1 MKYFKFIN
9 FGVLLFLLSASA
21 PLVAQT
27 AKTAK
32 EEKIAYKKVLE
43 ERADKIVQSLDVTG
57 KSKSTKVRE
66 LIADQYFAL
75 NTIQKKR
82 DEQLKAIGNTNPA
95 RTAAIKSSAELELKK
110 LHTQYLSKLGRHL
123 SQAQIEKVK
132 DGMTYNVVPLTF
144 ANYLLQTPYLTQT
157 QQDKIKGLLVEAREL
172 AMDGSSSKEKHA
184 WFGKYKGKITN
195 YLAAEGF
202 DMKKESADWAKRRD
216 KSSTAIEIV
225 QSNKVT
231 KALDIK
237 DKSQS
242 EAVRNLVAHQY
253 QKIQEMIAERDAK
266 MKAASQ
272 QPKSKEETDKA
283 ASDIWASYQTQLHD
297 QRKLFLKKLSTLVD
311 SNRVELA
318 QNEMTDHRLQQ
329 EYTHFQALLPNLST
343 EQKKQVYD
351 YLSEARDNA
360 MNVLDEGDR
369 LKWFIKFRGRA
380 NNYLAKA
387 GYNLRKATEE
397 LEAKLQTEKIK

>member
-1 MKYFKFIN
+1 MKHFKFIN
-9 FGVLLFLLSASA
+9 FSVLLFLLCASASV
-21 PLVAQT
+21 VAQT
-27 AKTAK
+27 TKTAK
-32 EEKIAYKKVLE
+32 EEQAGYKQVLQ
-43 ERADKIVQSLDVTG
+43 ERAAKIVQSLEISSD
-57 KSKSTKVRE
+57 SKSTKVRE
-66 LIADQYFAL
+66 LIASQYFDL
-75 NTIQKKR
+75 NTIQTKR
-82 DEQLKAIGNTNPA
+82 DEQLKSIGNSNPA
-95 RTAAIKSSAELELKK
+95 KTAAIKNSADLELKK
-110 LHTQYLSKLGRHL
+110 LHTKYLSKLGRYL

-144 ANYLLQTPYLTQT
+144 ANYLLQTPYLTQA
-157 QQDKIKGLLVEAREL
+157 QQDKIKGLLIEAREL

-216 KSSTAIEIV
+216 TSSTAIEIV

-242 EAVRNLVAHQY
+242 EAVRNLIAHQY

-272 QPKSKEETDKA
+272 QPKSKEENDKA
-283 ASDIWASYQTQLHD
+283 ASDIWASYQSQLHD

-311 SNRVELA
+311 STKVELA

-360 MNVLDEGDR
+360 MNVLDEGGR